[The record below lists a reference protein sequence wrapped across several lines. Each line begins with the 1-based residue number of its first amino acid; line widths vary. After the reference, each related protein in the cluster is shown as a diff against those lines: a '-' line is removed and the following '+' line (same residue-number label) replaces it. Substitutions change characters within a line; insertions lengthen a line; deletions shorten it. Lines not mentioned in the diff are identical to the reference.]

1 MGGSPTDYTYSRV
14 IEQEL
19 LRAGRPV
26 HVRNLAATSEPVRLG
41 LKNWEGQVFAWSPDV
56 VVLNYG
62 LFEAV
67 HLFLPR
73 FLERH
78 AHSLLGR
85 PGRVRETY
93 RRFVL
98 RPFWQILAR
107 IQQRLDRVAPPILF
121 RRKAARFA
129 DDLEELIRQIQK
141 IGSPLVL
148 VLELSPAGEKWQTW
162 FPGIAARL
170 DQLNLALA
178 EAVRRTDRPNVR
190 LFSTQGALEDL
201 VAEGH
206 DTVPDGGHFTPE
218 AHRAIGTALAGEILD
233 WTRWAPDPAELS
245 DGLR

>member
-1 MGGSPTDYTYSRV
+1 MGGPRSDFTYARV
-14 IEQEL
+14 TEAML
-19 LRAGRPV
+19 LQAGRPV
-26 HVRNLAATSEPVRLG
+26 EIRNLAATSEPVRLG
-41 LKNWEGQVFAWSPDV
+41 LRNWESQVFAWSPDV

-73 FLERH
+73 WMERH

-107 IQQRLDRVAPPILF
+107 IQQRLDRVAPPSLF
-121 RRKAARFA
+121 RRRAARFA

-162 FPGIAARL
+162 FPGIGARL
-170 DQLNLALA
+170 EQLNAALA
-178 EAVRRTDRPNVR
+178 EAVRRTDKPNVR
-190 LFSTQGALEDL
+190 LFSTQAALAPL
-201 VAEGH
+201 VAEGQ
-206 DTVPDGGHFTPE
+206 DIVPDGGHFTPD
-218 AHRAIGTALAGEILD
+218 AHRAIGTALAAEILSWSD
-233 WTRWAPDPAELS
+233 AP
-245 DGLR
+245 R